1 MEEKILLEL
10 LPVVS
15 TGVANIASKKEGHL
29 N

>member
-1 MEEKILLEL
+1 VEEKILLEL

-15 TGVANIASKKEGHL
+15 TGVADIASKKEGSL